1 MSHRLKVFLAVS
13 SLLFACGG
21 PEPEAPKSA
30 SSPSLQDGT
39 ALRANGQN
47 VTVAGNMITVTPTGT
62 DDTVNVQ
69 SALDLAQGLP
79 GAVVQLA
86 RGTFYVRPVFA
97 DGLQGE
103 IAGAGMDATV
113 VRNPKQPF
121 PVPSGFI
128 NTDPSRSNPWPYL
141 LIVTGGSV
149 KIHDLTLA
157 GVGYPITTDWGYP
170 GFTITALAGGAVV
183 QGHADAEFV
192 RVKVVGQ
199 RAHKDPLAGYNL
211 YNGIYFEGPTATRAS
226 GSFRVH
232 ECVFRDMASW
242 AEVAF
247 VEDARIELADN
258 DARGMLV
265 GGDWAALTRSTMLV
279 TRNVIRAATGASVY
293 DYSLDSPD
301 ITFDAS
307 TFSFVAN
314 DVVLGGPLDISA
326 TFTGGTTCQVLF
338 NHISAPAPA
347 IQLGTGTSHCFV
359 AGNFGAT
366 VQNDG
371 QDNVVMP

>member
-21 PEPEAPKSA
+21 PEPQTPKAA
-30 SSPSLQDGT
+30 SPPSLQDGT
-39 ALRANGQN
+39 ALRANCQN
-47 VTVAGNMITVTPTGT
+47 VTVAGNLIRVMPTGA

-69 SALDLAQGLP
+69 CALDLAQGRR
-79 GAVVQLA
+79 GVVIQLA

-113 VRNPKQPF
+113 VRNPKEPF
-121 PVPSGFI
+121 TVPADFI
-128 NTDPSRSNPWPYL
+128 FTQDPSRNFPWPYL
-141 LIVTGGSV
+141 LTVTGGSV
-149 KIHDLTLA
+149 KVHDLTLA
-157 GVGYPITTDWGYP
+157 AVGWPITSDWGTP
-170 GFTITALAGGAVV
+170 AGVQSLAGGAVV
-183 QGHADAEFV
+183 QGQADAEFV

-199 RAHKDPLAGYNL
+199 RAHKDPFAGYNL
-211 YNGIYFEGPTATRAS
+211 YNGIYFEGPTTTRAS
-226 GSFRVH
+226 GSFRVR

-265 GGDWAALTRSTMLV
+265 GGDWADLTRSTMLV
-279 TRNVIRAATGASVY
+279 TRNVIRAATGVSVY
-293 DYSLDSPD
+293 DYYPD
-301 ITFDAS
+301 TTFDAS

-326 TFTGGTTCQVLF
+326 TFTGGTSCQVLF

-347 IQLGTGTSHCFV
+347 IRLGPDTSHCVV
-359 AGNFGAT
+359 AGSFGAT
-366 VQNDG
+366 VQDDG
-371 QDNVVMP
+371 HGNVVMP